1 MRPIL
6 TVWCLLGSLPTS
18 LALAQATVFTVAVP
32 LHPRKVVA
40 HDYGNLWHGAL
51 VIRDDV
57 QKSVSELGNP
67 WLGGGSRHVTTGVND
82 MARLDAL
89 TPGAVERVALVGD
102 GFNLQFAHWDSVE
115 RDIELMPV
123 ALAETAGAQMVRAAP
138 FAPQHLI
145 VTVKNQT
152 NPTSTTM
159 RLYRYHPNGTFA
171 LVASPAVAG
180 PVLDVEIVRTAT
192 NAARILYRTAT
203 GVTCIEPG
211 GNVVWSVTGTDG
223 VFARWPLGA
232 PIVWAVWVHHIASSG
247 NWQLTL
253 LRDTGVMNSFD
264 LGPAITGDVQAAFAA
279 DADHDGDVDLVV
291 RSDAGIA
298 VVDNQRLPTNPEG
311 DDFQQMTVVAVPD
324 SDPGMDCVPDLLITH
339 AGRRL
344 RVLDTDGA
352 DKVLWRRVDLP
363 FDQVDDPDGMDLQ
376 RYLLNGEDFGGSVP
390 YEGETTRIDFRLDT
404 APGFLAPF
412 APDGVAT
419 TANIQVVAWRQ
430 ELSTGGAPL
439 ELSETND
446 VFPLDP
452 LFEPGASNWWQLH
465 MTLAPDCHGPL
476 WPQASPPVW
485 DGVHADWL
493 YWVAIRIVNTSGLAL
508 NSASEPIMLVTT
520 LSPEEGGNWA
530 YINNNFCQVAN
541 LTKVQDRTG
550 QSDGGVLVGVIER
563 IRNPPPPPPGGI
575 PTPKVADHQ
584 PQVSPNVGQ

>member
-6 TVWCLLGSLPTS
+6 TLWCLLGSLPTS
-18 LALAQATVFTVAVP
+18 LAIAQATVFTVDVP
-32 LHPRKVVA
+32 QYPRKVVV
-40 HDYGNLWHGAL
+40 HDHGNLWHGAL
-51 VIRDDV
+51 VIRDDA

-67 WLGGGSRHVTTGVND
+67 WLGGGSLPVTTGVND

-102 GFNLQFAHWDSVE
+102 GFNLQFAHWDVVE

-123 ALAETAGAQMVRAAP
+123 NEAETAGAQMVRAAP

-192 NAARILYRTAT
+192 NAARILYRTAA

-232 PIVWAVWVHHIASSG
+232 PIVWAVWVQHIASSG

-298 VVDNQRLPTNPEG
+298 VVDNQGAPTNPE
-311 DDFQQMTVVAVPD
+311 DEFVARDVVAVPD
-324 SDPGMDCVPDLLITH
+324 SDPGRDCVPDLLITH

-363 FDQVDDPDGMDLQ
+363 FDQVDDPDGMDL
-376 RYLLNGEDFGGSVP
+376 RRHTFNNTEFGGSVVSP
-390 YEGETTRIDFRLDT
+390 TDQTHINFELDT
-404 APGFLAPF
+404 ASGFLVPF
-412 APDGVAT
+412 VASGT
-419 TANIQVVAWRQ
+419 WTNIQVVAFRQ
-430 ELSTGGAPL
+430 EVSTGGSPL
-439 ELSETND
+439 EVSETND
-446 VFPLDP
+446 VFHLVEFDP
-452 LFEPGASNWWQLH
+452 LLSHWWPLH
-465 MTLAPDCHGPL
+465 MTLAPDCAAPL
-476 WPQASPPVW
+476 GELPVW
-485 DGVHADWL
+485 DGGDADL
-493 YWVAIRIVNTSGLAL
+493 VYWVAIRIVNTPENGSVVA
-508 NSASEPIMLVTT
+508 NSASEPIVLATT
-520 LSPEEGGNWA
+520 LSHLPGNWD
-530 YINNNFCQVAN
+530 YINNNFCHVPN
-541 LTKVQDRTG
+541 LTQVEDRTTQG
-550 QSDGGVLVGVIER
+550 DGGGVVGVIER
-563 IRNPPPPPPGGI
+563 TTEPPPPPPSGI
-575 PTPKVADHQ
+575 PTPKTAQ
-584 PQVSPNVGQ
+584 PQGQVPPGG